1 MIIIPTKNG
10 YFIGGIPHFQTYPYG
25 LCNVGTSPIPPQR
38 HAFQAFA
45 CEEFKE
51 VPASQETLSVADAVR
66 ASATPLAHGQSY
78 GKVGSPG
85 LLNSVDIARTQ
96 SGMLVVQTHPFCW
109 VQIQGGHSNG
119 TRVFKGCTIDM
130 WPTSPG
136 FSNTALIKSNKPLG
150 VAAGSR
156 NHIFEVIDPNLI
168 PNFHDP
174 ANSIFGSTGL
184 LISAI
189 LTEVTRAFVSTW
201 PPNAAA
207 VNTLESS
214 RPDCLKDISA
224 C

>member
-1 MIIIPTKNG
+1 
-10 YFIGGIPHFQTYPYG
+10 
-25 LCNVGTSPIPPQR
+25 
-38 HAFQAFA
+38 
-45 CEEFKE
+45 
-51 VPASQETLSVADAVR
+51 
-66 ASATPLAHGQSY
+66 
-78 GKVGSPG
+78 
-85 LLNSVDIARTQ
+85 
-96 SGMLVVQTHPFCW
+96 MLVVQTHPFCW

-136 FSNTALIKSNKPLG
+136 FSNAALIKSNKPLG

-207 VNTLESS
+207 VTLESS
-214 RPDCLKDISA
+214 RPWKISLLEKSQFPQQIHGRLKSIGRIVYIYIYVYYIIMYIYIFI
-224 C
+224 